1 METEVMPVVAA
12 SGLPTKSD
20 HINRNNR
27 ASTFRCLSILY
38 FRCLVL
44 LVMTVTI
51 IRFTTI
57 KKLSTLL
64 YRQSK
69 LLLYAVYLTIHIS
82 TRITRPSL
90 CEYRY
95 VSKECSLL
103 FVLILAI
110 ADVGGLIHCLK
121 CIQPERQEAYERVAF
136 TICTY

>member
-103 FVLILAI
+103 FVLILAE
-110 ADVGGLIHCLK
+110 GLIHCPK
-121 CIQPERQEAYERVAF
+121 CVQPERQEAYERVAF
-136 TICTY
+136 TICTH